1 MIKVLIADDHQ
12 MMREGLKQ
20 ILSDTD
26 DIDPSNEAKDGLE
39 VLKMI
44 EDDKFDVVLLDI
56 SMPGMNGLDVLKQLK
71 ITKPNLNVLILSM
84 HPEDQ
89 YAVRLLKAGAS
100 GYLNKDDAPEELIAA
115 IRQVSSGRKYI
126 GPSLAERLAVM
137 IEEGAEKAP
146 HERLTDRELQV
157 IVLIAQG
164 QMNKEIA
171 EELNLS
177 PKTTSTYR
185 SRALKKMKMKSNAE
199 IMHYALLNGLIDS

>member
-20 ILSDTD
+20 ILSDTE
-26 DIDPSNEAKDGLE
+26 DIIPQNEARNGLE
-39 VLKMI
+39 VLRKI
-44 EDDKFDVVLLDI
+44 EDDTFDVILLDI

-71 ITKPNLNVLILSM
+71 ITKPELNVLILSM

-100 GYLNKDDAPEELIAA
+100 GYLNKDEAPDELIKA
-115 IRQVSSGRKYI
+115 IRVVSRGRKYI
-126 GPSLAERLAVM
+126 GPSLAERLAIL
-137 IEEGAEKAP
+137 IEDGAEKLP
-146 HERLTDRELQV
+146 HDRLTDRELQV
-157 IVLIAQG
+157 ITFIAEG
-164 QMNKEIA
+164 KMNKQIA

-185 SRALKKMKMKSNAE
+185 SRALKKMNMKSNAE
-199 IMHYALLNGLIDS
+199 IMHYALLNGLINK